1 MTIANDNLRLVL
13 ISLNELKQVAILAAA
28 NQFGPQL
35 LSMGVVKGKEKLETF
50 LEMAG
55 IDRYIVSYGEPFATT
70 FRSAAFDHSPKQI
83 ANDLDKG
90 FQLAAELRLKM
101 LRGEKLTD
109 AEDSQLRLWP
119 RNWSVCSSSV
129 RTDEGIERIREWFK
143 ANKVGQHPS
152 HPQSD

>member
-1 MTIANDNLRLVL
+1 MTLSNDNLRLVL
-13 ISLNELKQVAILAAA
+13 ISLNELKQVAILAATK
-28 NQFGPQL
+28 QFGPQL
-35 LSMGVVKGKEKLETF
+35 LSMGIVKGREKLEAF

-70 FRSAAFDHSPKQI
+70 FKSAAFDHSPKQI

-90 FQLAAELRLKM
+90 FQLAAEIRLKM
-101 LRGEKLTD
+101 CRGEKLTD

-119 RNWSVCSSSV
+119 KSWSVCSSSV
-129 RTDEGIERIREWFK
+129 GTDEGIERIREWFK
-143 ANKVGQHPS
+143 ANKVGQRPP